1 MTDLNLIY
9 RRIDDNLLS
18 SPLADEV
25 VMMNV
30 LTGDYLGMN
39 NVATF
44 IWNLLAE
51 PISGNEICSNLLEE
65 YDIDEAS
72 CQSKTAEFLAKLEA
86 DKLIKIHS

>member
-1 MTDLNLIY
+1 MSDLSLIY
-9 RRIDDNLLS
+9 KRIDDNLLS

-30 LTGDYLGMN
+30 MTGDYLGMN

-51 PISGNEICSNLLEE
+51 PISGNDICQSLLGE
-65 YDIDEAS
+65 YEIDEAT
-72 CQSKTAEFLAKLEA
+72 CKSKTTEFLAKLEK
-86 DKLIKIHS
+86 DNLIKIHS